1 MVQSEATAYPVPWLS
16 FRRHTR
22 RLCAP
27 TAHLSE
33 QQFPISRHK
42 NPPATRHFTQ
52 TPAPIMHPLLILAL
66 PQKPAK
72 ASYPHEPVTCAP
84 ENLSD
89 ECYICK
95 DTFFDNVGCN
105 PIRLACG
112 HVIGHECFY
121 ERSIAIPKSA
131 RTGITPYHL
140 YLHEMRRTGQHQSS
154 KYHSSCLGWV
164 PSSAW

>member
-1 MVQSEATAYPVPWLS
+1 MVTECWLVLGEAVAATMVQSEATAYPVSWLS

-72 ASYPHEPVTCAP
+72 ASYPHEPVTCTP

-121 ERSIAIPKSA
+121 E
-131 RTGITPYHL
+131 
-140 YLHEMRRTGQHQSS
+140 
-154 KYHSSCLGWV
+154 
-164 PSSAW
+164 